1 MKYKFYFFY
10 LLLAFTGTTLYAQG
24 ENNNWYF
31 EYGYHLDFNSNPPVL
46 SRNSGIYAWEST
58 ASVSDAQGNVLFYT
72 IGSRIWDR
80 NGNEMPN
87 ANGLSGNGPVI
98 NGIPIGSGRQSV
110 QIIANPVDP
119 HQYYVFVGSADQ
131 DVPGPVYYHL
141 VDMRLNGG
149 NGDVVPTQKNV
160 MILPKGST
168 EYTAV
173 AYGGACNTFWFIIAG
188 NFEYNYGLHA
198 FKVDQNGVDP
208 NPVVSYPMLS
218 GLSVPGHLKVSAT
231 NGLAYYRTNL
241 GIVRTQFDN
250 LTGVFSNFELI
261 PNTHG
266 YGSLELSPNENLLY
280 AIGVSTAPYL
290 APVWQYNLQLY
301 PDLNA
306 IGASG
311 VQVAEM
317 KAWDIRTGPDNQV
330 YMIDIDRIIRV
341 KNPDVVAPGNIID
354 TFYTFPPDTTL
365 VGYPVLGAAFLPRIA
380 PDTSWIGDRALD
392 TVVCEGTSV
401 TMASPRQ
408 GMAYYRW
415 NTGAEEIQTTAEQP
429 GVYWVYSYTYDCKV
443 FIDTF
448 ILKTLQAGF
457 DLGRD
462 TSLCRGQKLNLY
474 ATQQGAENYLWS
486 TGATGDRLTVGY
498 EGTYWVQ
505 VKVGDC
511 LFIDSIKVK
520 VLDTDFAIDQ
530 QDTLI
535 CEGDKILLHAHS
547 EMGSAITWNTGMNGN
562 TIEVTEPGT
571 YTASTHNDCG
581 TQQDSVTISRASC
594 DCEPVF
600 PTAFSPNGDGLND
613 VFLALLKPS
622 CVFKT
627 YEFTIYNRYGNVV
640 YSGTQSGRGWDGTY
654 KNFKPAELGVYTYTL
669 KLKDLFD
676 HTKTYKGNVVLAR

>member
-10 LLLAFTGTTLYAQG
+10 LLLAFTGTSLYAQG

-31 EYGYHLDFNSNPPVL
+31 EYGYHINFNSNPPAV
-46 SRNSGIYAWEST
+46 SHNAGIYAWEST
-58 ASVSDAQGNVLFYT
+58 ASVSDASGNVLFYT

-87 ANGLSGNGPVI
+87 ATGLSGNGPLI
-98 NGIPIGSGRQSV
+98 NGVPIGSGRQSV

-119 HQYYVFVGSADQ
+119 HQYYIFVGSADQ
-131 DVPGPVYYHL
+131 EVPGPVYYHL

-149 NGDVVPTQKNV
+149 NGDVVATQKNV

-173 AYGGACNTFWFIIAG
+173 AYGGACNTSWFIIAG

-198 FKVDQNGVDP
+198 FKVNQNGVDL

-218 GLSVPGHLKVSAT
+218 GLSVPGHLKVSAS

-241 GIVRTQFDN
+241 GIVRAQFDN
-250 LTGVFSNFELI
+250 LSGVFSNFELI

-266 YGSLELSPNENLLY
+266 YGSLELSPNENVLY
-280 AIGVSTAPYL
+280 AIGVSTNPYL

-311 VQVAEM
+311 VQVAAM
-317 KAWDIRTGPDNQV
+317 KPWDIRTGPDGQV

-341 KNPDVVAPGNIID
+341 KNPDVIAPGNIID
-354 TFYTFPPDTTL
+354 TFYNFPPATPL

-380 PDTSWIGDRALD
+380 PDTSWVGNRFLD
-392 TVVCEGTSV
+392 TTVCEGTSV
-401 TMASPRQ
+401 LMKSPRQ
-408 GMAYYRW
+408 DMAYYKW
-415 NTGAEEIQTTAEQP
+415 STGSEDVQTTAQQP

-443 FIDTF
+443 YIDTF
-448 ILKTLQAGF
+448 ILKTLQAEF
-457 DLGRD
+457 ELGSD
-462 TSLCRGQKLNLY
+462 TSLCRGQRLTLE
-474 ATQQGAENYLWS
+474 ATQAGAEQYLWS
-486 TGATGDRLTVGY
+486 TGATGARLTVGY
-498 EGTYWVQ
+498 EGTYKVR
-505 VKVGDC
+505 VKVGNC
-511 LFIDSIKVK
+511 LFEDSIKVE
-520 VLDTDFAIDQ
+520 VLDPDFAIKQ

-535 CEGDKILLHAHS
+535 CEGGQLLLSAHS
-547 EMGSAITWNTGMNGN
+547 EMGSEIIWNTGSSGT
-562 TIEVTEPGT
+562 TIEVSEPGT
-571 YTASTHNDCG
+571 YAASTHNYCG
-581 TQQDSVTISRASC
+581 TQQDSVTISWASC

-600 PTAFSPNGDGLND
+600 PTTFTPNGDGLND
-613 VFLALLKPS
+613 VFLAFLKPS

-640 YSGTQSGRGWDGTY
+640 YSGMQSGTGWDGTY

-669 KLKDLFD
+669 KVKDLFD
-676 HTKTYKGNVVLAR
+676 QTKTYKGNVILAR